1 MSQFVF
7 EFIGNCFFVLA
18 EWMGLVKDDGKP
30 FRLSTVVALVL
41 IIVVVVYLLT
51 P

>member
-7 EFIGNCFFVLA
+7 EFIVNGFFACA
-18 EWMGLVKDDGKP
+18 ERLRIVKDDGKP
-30 FRLSTVVALVL
+30 WSFSTVVVTVL
-41 IIVVVVYLLT
+41 ILVVVVYLLT